1 MKYPRQHK
9 CQRLAQGQIP
19 TRIQNSILSFFPICF
34 MDKDYSSSPF
44 LIHAQSK
51 LCNNLHD
58 FLLFCRVGILIFF
71 LFPRSY
77 FFFVLEVLL
86 LLPQLQLR
94 FMFSPFLFVK
104 CINHTSSSFS
114 SLLSVSFSFCSNQ
127 ARNSFLSLFS
137 VSDQIIL
144 SDFVFVEPI
153 IGFLFILCL
162 IEVFFS
168 VLLFGKPV
176 VGFLF

>member
-1 MKYPRQHK
+1 MPEAGPRSNPDEDTK
-9 CQRLAQGQIP
+9 L
-19 TRIQNSILSFFPICF
+19 NFEFFPICF

-94 FMFSPFLFVK
+94 FMIS
-104 CINHTSSSFS
+104 T
-114 SLLSVSFSFCSNQ
+114 
-127 ARNSFLSLFS
+127 FLS
-137 VSDQIIL
+137 D
-144 SDFVFVEPI
+144 
-153 IGFLFILCL
+153 L
-162 IEVFFS
+162 IHQEN
-168 VLLFGKPV
+168 LLIPLNPLDV
-176 VGFLF
+176 PYDPL